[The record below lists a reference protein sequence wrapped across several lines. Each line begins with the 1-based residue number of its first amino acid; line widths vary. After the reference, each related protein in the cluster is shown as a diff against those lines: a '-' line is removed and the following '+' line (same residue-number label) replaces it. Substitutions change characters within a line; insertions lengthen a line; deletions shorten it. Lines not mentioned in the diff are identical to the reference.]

1 VLRARH
7 RYPGI
12 SHATSCYLFLQ
23 STQLDNSISYRRL
36 TAPKNR
42 NAMASTSPI
51 ELTPAIVRHAKEA
64 FESSRKL
71 TSTPEDGNGDTT
83 AGFDAF
89 LENITAAKTL
99 PPTPASLDTSHAI
112 SNYFI
117 SSSHNTYLTGNQLW
131 SKSSTDAY
139 KDVLKRGCRCIEIDV
154 WDGDTPSNS
163 SASSGD
169 EDQGGKREDAEVGK
183 LRGLVKRGLNR
194 FRSNSSS
201 KSAKAAEQPVVPES
215 PMAEQPPLM
224 PIPWR
229 TESGRA
235 EPMVYHGYT
244 ATTELPFRSVAEV
257 VRDYAFC
264 KTDLPLIV
272 SFEVHTSH
280 EQQETMV
287 EIINDY
293 WKPYLVPRP
302 EGFDETTPL
311 PPLSSLKNR
320 ILIKVKYTPPEKA
333 KESKLDKTLSKTSSR
348 DDTSSS
354 EDDLA
359 TEPAKQGKI
368 IESLGK
374 LGIYTRSCHFDS
386 FEQPEAKIP
395 THIFALSEKKLLD
408 LHESAPNM
416 VFDHN
421 LDFLMRAYPKG
432 TRVRSSN
439 LDPAPFWRLGIQMVA
454 LNWQQMNAAVMMNE
468 AMFTGT
474 GGWVLKPEGF
484 RRANGSV
491 GAIKRC
497 NFDMS
502 VRVLAAKGLSSEG
515 KTPDVSLFEF
525 TEFASPL
532 TVDRSKAY
540 VKCELHVASQD
551 EQEGGQIPK
560 GGKNKGGEWKR
571 KTASHRS
578 HDPDFAAETMDFQG
592 VSGAIPEL
600 SFVRYVETFSF
611 PHIRSFVNLQR
622 GHATLHNHGNPARV
636 LWNAVAVVTHKL
648 NTRLTKWVLLEDM

>member
-1 VLRARH
+1 VS
-7 RYPGI
+7 YP
-12 SHATSCYLFLQ
+12 T
-23 STQLDNSISYRRL
+23 
-36 TAPKNR
+36 
-42 NAMASTSPI
+42 MASTSSPI
-51 ELTPAIVRHAKEA
+51 ELTPAIVKHAKA
-64 FESSRKL
+64 VFESSHKPT
-71 TSTPEDGNGDTT
+71 TSTSEVGTASDTT
-83 AGFDAF
+83 AAFDAF
-89 LENITAAKTL
+89 LKNLTPVKAL
-99 PPTPASLDTSHAI
+99 PAPSASLDTSHAI
-112 SNYFI
+112 SNYYI

-163 SASSGD
+163 SVSSSDD
-169 EDQGGKREDAEVGK
+169 EYQGGKKEDAEVGK

-201 KSAKAAEQPVVPES
+201 KAAEKPSAPES
-215 PMAEQPPLM
+215 PMAEQPPMM
-224 PIPWR
+224 PVPWR
-229 TESGRA
+229 TGSEHA

-244 ATTELPFRSVAEV
+244 ATTELPFRRVAEV

-280 EQQETMV
+280 EQQEIMV

-302 EGFDETTPL
+302 DDFDEATPL

-320 ILIKVKYTPPEKA
+320 ILIKVKFTPPEKA
-333 KESKLDKTLSKTSSR
+333 KKSKMDTTLSKTNSR
-348 DDTSSS
+348 DDTESS

-368 IESLGK
+368 LESLGK
-374 LGIYTRSCHFDS
+374 LGVYTRSCHFDS

-408 LHESAPNM
+408 LHESAPDA
-416 VFDHN
+416 VFGHN

-454 LNWQQMNAAVMMNE
+454 LNWQQMNAAVMLNE

-484 RRANGSV
+484 RRTGGGV
-491 GAIKRC
+491 GEIKKC
-497 NFDMS
+497 DFDLS
-502 VRVLAAKGLSSEG
+502 VRVLAAKGLEPGG
-515 KTPDVSLFEF
+515 KTPDVS
-525 TEFASPL
+525 
-532 TVDRSKAY
+532 
-540 VKCELHVASQD
+540 
-551 EQEGGQIPK
+551 
-560 GGKNKGGEWKR
+560 
-571 KTASHRS
+571 
-578 HDPDFAAETMDFQG
+578 
-592 VSGAIPEL
+592 
-600 SFVRYVETFSF
+600 
-611 PHIRSFVNLQR
+611 
-622 GHATLHNHGNPARV
+622 
-636 LWNAVAVVTHKL
+636 
-648 NTRLTKWVLLEDM
+648 

>member
-1 VLRARH
+1 
-7 RYPGI
+7 
-12 SHATSCYLFLQ
+12 
-23 STQLDNSISYRRL
+23 
-36 TAPKNR
+36 
-42 NAMASTSPI
+42 MASTSSPI
-51 ELTPAIVRHAKEA
+51 ELTPAIVKHAKA
-64 FESSRKL
+64 VFESSHKPT
-71 TSTPEDGNGDTT
+71 TSTSEVGTASDTT
-83 AGFDAF
+83 AAFDAF
-89 LENITAAKTL
+89 LKNLTPVKAL
-99 PPTPASLDTSHAI
+99 PAPSASLDTSHAI
-112 SNYFI
+112 SNYYI

-163 SASSGD
+163 SVSSSDD
-169 EDQGGKREDAEVGK
+169 EYQGGKKEDAEVGK
-183 LRGLVKRGLNR
+183 LRGLVKRGLSR

-201 KSAKAAEQPVVPES
+201 KAAEKPSAPES
-215 PMAEQPPLM
+215 PMAEQPPMM
-224 PIPWR
+224 PVPWR
-229 TESGRA
+229 TGSERA

-244 ATTELPFRSVAEV
+244 ATTELPFRRVAEV

-280 EQQETMV
+280 EQQEIMV

-302 EGFDETTPL
+302 DNFDEATPL

-320 ILIKVKYTPPEKA
+320 ILIKVKFTPPEKA
-333 KESKLDKTLSKTSSR
+333 KKSKMDTTLSKTNSR
-348 DDTSSS
+348 DDTESS

-368 IESLGK
+368 LESLGK
-374 LGIYTRSCHFDS
+374 LGVYTRSCHFDS

-408 LHESAPNM
+408 LHESAPDA
-416 VFDHN
+416 VFGHN

-454 LNWQQMNAAVMMNE
+454 LNWQQMNAAVMLNE

-484 RRANGSV
+484 RRTGGGV
-491 GAIKRC
+491 GEIKKC
-497 NFDMS
+497 EFDLS
-502 VRVLAAKGLSSEG
+502 VRVLAAKGLEPGG
-515 KTPDVSLFEF
+515 KTPDVS
-525 TEFASPL
+525 
-532 TVDRSKAY
+532 
-540 VKCELHVASQD
+540 
-551 EQEGGQIPK
+551 
-560 GGKNKGGEWKR
+560 
-571 KTASHRS
+571 
-578 HDPDFAAETMDFQG
+578 
-592 VSGAIPEL
+592 
-600 SFVRYVETFSF
+600 
-611 PHIRSFVNLQR
+611 
-622 GHATLHNHGNPARV
+622 
-636 LWNAVAVVTHKL
+636 
-648 NTRLTKWVLLEDM
+648 

>member
-1 VLRARH
+1 
-7 RYPGI
+7 
-12 SHATSCYLFLQ
+12 
-23 STQLDNSISYRRL
+23 
-36 TAPKNR
+36 
-42 NAMASTSPI
+42 MANTSPI
-51 ELTPAIVRHAKEA
+51 ELTPAIVKHAKEA
-64 FESSRKL
+64 FESNRKP
-71 TSTPEDGNGDTT
+71 TPTLQDSSNDTT
-83 AGFDAF
+83 TIGFDAF
-89 LENITAAKTL
+89 LKNLTPVKAL
-99 PPTPASLDTSHAI
+99 PPPPASLDTSHAI
-112 SNYFI
+112 SNYYI

-131 SKSSTDAY
+131 SKSSTDPY

-163 SASSGD
+163 SVSSSDD
-169 EDQGGKREDAEVGK
+169 EYQGGKREDPEVGK

-201 KSAKAAEQPVVPES
+201 KAAKAAEQPAAPES
-215 PMAEQPPLM
+215 PMVEQAPVM

-229 TESGRA
+229 TGSERA

-293 WKPYLVPRP
+293 WKPFLVPRP
-302 EGFDETTPL
+302 DNFDETTPL

-333 KESKLDKTLSKTSSR
+333 KKSKMEKSKLDTALSKTSSR

-359 TEPAKQGKI
+359 TVPAKQGKI
-368 IESLGK
+368 LESLGK

-408 LHESAPNM
+408 LQESTPDS
-416 VFDHN
+416 VFNHN

-454 LNWQQMNAAVMMNE
+454 LNWQQMNAAVMLNE

-484 RRANGSV
+484 RKANGGV
-491 GAIKRC
+491 GEIKRC
-497 NFDMS
+497 NFDLS
-502 VRVLAAKGLSSEG
+502 VRVLAAKGLMPEG
-515 KTPDVSLFEF
+515 KVPDVSAFGF
-525 TEFASPL
+525 TELFSPL
-532 TVDRSKAY
+532 ILIVSQAY

-571 KTASHRS
+571 KTASHSS
-578 HDPDFAAETMDFQG
+578 HDPDFSAETMDFHG
-592 VSGAIPEL
+592 VAGAIPEL
-600 SFVRYVETFSF
+600 SFVRYVETFPFQCNQGFMS
-611 PHIRSFVNLQR
+611 P
-622 GHATLHNHGNPARV
+622 
-636 LWNAVAVVTHKL
+636 
-648 NTRLTKWVLLEDM
+648 